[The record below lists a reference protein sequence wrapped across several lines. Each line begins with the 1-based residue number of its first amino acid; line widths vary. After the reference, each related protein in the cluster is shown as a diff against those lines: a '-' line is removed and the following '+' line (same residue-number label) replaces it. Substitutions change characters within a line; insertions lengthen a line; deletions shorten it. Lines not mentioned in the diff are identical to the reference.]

1 MRIRR
6 RQFLQFAGATVAV
19 PALPKL
25 ATALDYP
32 TRPVRLV
39 IGFAAG
45 GAVDTVARIIAPW
58 LSERLGQQVVIETRP
73 GAGSNIA
80 TESVVNAA
88 PDGYTLLLLTPANTI
103 NVTLYKKLNYDFL
116 RDIVPV
122 TGIMRV
128 PNLMSVAPSVPAT
141 TVPEFIKYAKAN
153 PGKLSYASPGNGTS
167 VHLSAELFKMM
178 AKVDLQNVTYRG
190 MGGGGLVDLMTGRV
204 HVTFDNLPGT
214 IEHVRAGKLRPLAVT
229 TLVRSD
235 ALPDVPPMSDFLPG
249 FESSGWYGIGV
260 PRNTP
265 AEIVD
270 KLNAATN
277 AALVDPTMKARLAHL
292 GGMMLPGTPAEF
304 KKLVIDDVEKWAK
317 VIKLSGATAE

>member
-1 MRIRR
+1 
-6 RQFLQFAGATVAV
+6 
-19 PALPKL
+19 
-25 ATALDYP
+25 
-32 TRPVRLV
+32 
-39 IGFAAG
+39 
-45 GAVDTVARIIAPW
+45 
-58 LSERLGQQVVIETRP
+58 
-73 GAGSNIA
+73 
-80 TESVVNAA
+80 
-88 PDGYTLLLLTPANTI
+88 
-103 NVTLYKKLNYDFL
+103 
-116 RDIVPV
+116 
-122 TGIMRV
+122 
-128 PNLMSVAPSVPAT
+128 
-141 TVPEFIKYAKAN
+141 
-153 PGKLSYASPGNGTS
+153 
-167 VHLSAELFKMM
+167 MM